1 VPDEFLT
8 TEPGTVAQF
17 GASAVTFI
25 NPDGTSSTYPY
36 PRAVGCRGLDDDDLE
51 MADAIAGRIVEK
63 LSASVIPSSFP
74 AFIGE
79 WIRETCSHGGH
90 LYRHM
95 IPMSG
100 PTAMFADYRLN
111 PDGTLALEFQDTNGN
126 RFWGGTFRPAD
137 AQG

>member
-63 LSASVIPSSFP
+63 ISDAELINSATASQDAAWAAAHP
-74 AFIGE
+74 GE
-79 WIRETCSHGGH
+79 QRTF
-90 LYRHM
+90 
-95 IPMSG
+95 G
-100 PTAMFADYRLN
+100 PDDD
-111 PDGTLALEFQDTNGN
+111 DG
-126 RFWGGTFRPAD
+126 
-137 AQG
+137 